1 MRLFDDV
8 ISRIHDPLLRRA
20 YELAEM
26 GRGSTSPNP
35 LVGCVIAQD
44 DEIVGEGFH
53 SYAGGP
59 HAEAIALAQAGP
71 RAAGGTAYVTLEPC
85 NHFGKTP
92 PCSETLVS
100 RGIAGVV
107 IGIADPNPVAVGGA
121 VRLREAGIEVEFEP
135 DHTPYEIQ
143 NEAWLHY
150 VRTGRPFVQVKTALT
165 LDGHAQFG
173 EGHRSGITGAD
184 SRELTMRLRSAAD
197 AVLVGASTA
206 RIDAPTLV
214 VRGSDQVVLERQP
227 LRVVLGRSGVPDAAL
242 FRDGL
247 GSAIALL
254 PQGIAAPGDVEVVEY
269 DLEGGLDAALEAL
282 ALRGIVRVLIEAG
295 PALLS
300 ALVSEGLAQEY
311 VFLHAG
317 GFAGP
322 GAPAVF
328 VGSPT
333 HDGEALVPVLEPFES
348 GIVGQSAV
356 SVWRPVVLD
365 TGRLKKG
372 D

>member
-8 ISRIHDPLLRRA
+8 ASRIHDPLLKRA
-20 YELAEM
+20 FELAEM

-59 HAEAIALAQAGP
+59 HAEALALAQAGP

-107 IGIADPNPVAVGGA
+107 IGMADPNPVAVGGA
-121 VRLREAGIEVEFEP
+121 VRLREAGIEVEFEV
-135 DHTPYEIQ
+135 DSTPYEIQ
-143 NEAWLHY
+143 NEAWLHF

-173 EGHRSGITGAD
+173 EGQRSAITGPEA
-184 SRELTMRLRSAAD
+184 RGLTMRLRSAAD

-206 RIDAPTLV
+206 RVDAPALV
-214 VRGSDQVVLERQP
+214 VRGDDQTALPHQP
-227 LRVVLGRSGVPDAAL
+227 LRVVLGRNGVPDTTL
-242 FRDGL
+242 FHDGL
-247 GSAIALL
+247 GDAIALL
-254 PQGIAAPGDVEVVEY
+254 PRGVPAPRGVDIVEY
-269 DLEGGLDAALEAL
+269 DPAGGLDSALTAL
-282 ALRGIVRVLIEAG
+282 GQRGIVRVLVEAG

-300 ALVSEGLAQEY
+300 SLVSEGLAQEY
-311 VFLHAG
+311 VFVHAG

-328 VGSPT
+328 VGTPT
-333 HDGEALVPVLEPFES
+333 HDGVSLMPVLEPLES
-348 GIVGQSAV
+348 GIVGGTAV
-356 SVWRPVVLD
+356 SVWRPVGSDV
-365 TGRLKKG
+365 GRPKKG